1 MSSKTVYLNAFGLVS
16 RKENI
21 DLYLLVSGA
30 NRGIGYGL
38 AATLVARKNNI
49 VFAGARDPAAQ
60 SLKDLAAKYPNVHA
74 VKLTSGD
81 KDDNERR
88 DKKDGRP
95 TRRISNYYGPLAT
108 TSPSQFRDHWEVNTL
123 GPVVLFQ
130 AAHTLLL
137 ASPTGATTFA
147 LISTAGASMT
157 SYLHLS
163 ASAYG
168 SSKAAVNFLIKV
180 LAAEHPTLIAL
191 AISPGWV
198 ATEMGNAGAVANGLP
213 AAPVTLEDSVTGIMS
228 RIDGATVEKTSGR
241 FWNFKRTSGNPWDI
255 DTDDIPS

>member
-1 MSSKTVYLNAFGLVS
+1 MSSKIVYL
-16 RKENI
+16 I
-21 DLYLLVSGA
+21 SGA

-38 AATLVARKNNI
+38 AATLAARENTV

-81 KDDNERR
+81 KVDNESAIAEI
-88 DKKDGRP
+88 KKTAGQLDVIIANAG
-95 TRRISNYYGPLAT
+95 IANYYGPLAT
-108 TSPSQFRDHWEVNTL
+108 TPPSQFRDHWEVNTL

-137 ASPTGATTFA
+137 ASPTGAPIFA
-147 LISTAGASMT
+147 LISTLGASMG
-157 SYLHLS
+157 SYHHLS

-168 SSKAAVNFLIKV
+168 SSKAAANFLIKV
-180 LAAEHPTLIAL
+180 LTTEHPTLISL

-198 ATEMGNAGAVANGLP
+198 ATEMGNTGAVANGLP

-228 RIDGATVEKTSGR
+228 RIDGATVEKTGGR
-241 FWNFKRTSGNPWDI
+241 FWNFKPTRGNPWDI
-255 DTDDIPS
+255 DADELPW